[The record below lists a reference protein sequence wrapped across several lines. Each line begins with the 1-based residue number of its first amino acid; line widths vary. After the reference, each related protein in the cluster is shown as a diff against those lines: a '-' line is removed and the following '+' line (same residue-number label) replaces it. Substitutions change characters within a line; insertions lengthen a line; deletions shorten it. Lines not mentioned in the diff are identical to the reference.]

1 MRVALPAAEDASSED
16 RLEDDGQE
24 QRHHSVALRNGRHD
38 TRSSKVDSAC
48 TTIRVQPFGA
58 LRSLSCNSSRRYH
71 LTSADTI
78 LTFAVA
84 WSMQGQVPHPEAES
98 RVPLYHQLLSWQ

>member
-24 QRHHSVALRNGRHD
+24 QRHHSVALRKGRHD

-48 TTIRVQPFGA
+48 TTIRVQPFGVLTVLQVSTA
-58 LRSLSCNSSRRYH
+58 VSPDKPRNYLDNCRYMENARTRF
-71 LTSADTI
+71 LTSKLRAGSLCT
-78 LTFAVA
+78 TNC
-84 WSMQGQVPHPEAES
+84 
-98 RVPLYHQLLSWQ
+98 